1 MTFLENLAR
10 KELSFDLRFQNKAGF
25 LSSWEEEALSPAVL
39 VGPGPG
45 FFCRRKVIYMLPLP
59 LVAPLCCSPTSHVAQ
74 QPATWIKPRE
84 TEHTGAHKAQ
94 SRPGCTLVHTGGR
107 LGRYFLCNG
116 CPPALGKSLVSQD
129 RWANPFGCRS
139 RPHSPSSFLIIKRRL
154 FKTGNLSPA
163 PLV

>member
-10 KELSFDLRFQNKAGF
+10 KEQSFDLRFQNKAGF
-25 LSSWEEEALSPAVL
+25 LSSWEEEAISPAVL

-45 FFCRRKVIYMLPLP
+45 FFCRRKVIYIVPLP

-94 SRPGCTLVHTGGR
+94 SRPGCTLVHTGGETGQVLPLQR
-107 LGRYFLCNG
+107 VPAGFGEEFSFSGQVGKPLWPSVPTAFPKQLPHNKMEAFLN
-116 CPPALGKSLVSQD
+116 
-129 RWANPFGCRS
+129 R
-139 RPHSPSSFLIIKRRL
+139 
-154 FKTGNLSPA
+154 
-163 PLV
+163 